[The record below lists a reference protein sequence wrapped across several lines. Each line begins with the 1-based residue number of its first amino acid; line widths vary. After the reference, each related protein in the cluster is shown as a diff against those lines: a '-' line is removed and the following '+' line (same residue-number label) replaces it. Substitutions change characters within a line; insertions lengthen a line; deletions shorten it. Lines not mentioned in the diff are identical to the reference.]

1 MIEIISWEGV
11 RNTKKASLLFTC
23 CCTWRVRKQNTY
35 ITQCERREEEKREA
49 DLSRFGGSEP
59 VMFM

>member
-1 MIEIISWEGV
+1 
-11 RNTKKASLLFTC
+11 
-23 CCTWRVRKQNTY
+23 VRKQNTY